1 MGSRGPTDAAMN
13 APDQPHANGDVWHT
27 MLDRINGALP
37 SLMWSEAIRAALCML
52 PMFVYLGL
60 GETTFLVAL
69 GQGGFFFSSLWLSSR
84 IASRFVMG
92 TLLLTLSLGFYLIG
106 GTVAPDAWVAI
117 PFMFLV
123 CITLSFLSGWTI
135 GGPLAL
141 TMVMIFTAGL
151 NSGSPEMAS
160 ANFAAFAFVFGW
172 STVISLLPFWQA
184 TPTPK
189 VDSSIPDRDL
199 AEQGLRM
206 AIGTSVALA
215 VSYAAGFAKLGW
227 ASSAVGNI
235 TRFDPRLS
243 EERAM
248 ARLIGT
254 LAGAAVA
261 LIALALITSVTV
273 LVVTGG
279 VFAILN
285 GLFKRTRIDTIPL
298 FYTATVLLLFSAN
311 DLSSA
316 TSTVLERV
324 LYNVVGIVI
333 AVVVVVSPFPR
344 IMQRVNPQTTV
355 TK

>member
-1 MGSRGPTDAAMN
+1 MSSRLNVQAK
-13 APDQPHANGDVWHT
+13 APP
-27 MLDRINGALP
+27 
-37 SLMWSEAIRAALCML
+37 LMWSEAARAALCMV
-52 PMFVYLGL
+52 PMVVYLGM
-60 GETTFLVAL
+60 GQTTFLVAL

-106 GTVAPDAWVAI
+106 GTVSPDYWVAI

-123 CITLSFLSGWTI
+123 CVTLSFLSGWTI

-151 NSGSPEMAS
+151 NSGSPDKAS
-160 ANFAAFAFVFGW
+160 ANFAAFAFVFAW
-172 STVISLLPFWQA
+172 STVISLLPIWQA

-189 VDSSIPDRDL
+189 VDPSIPDRDL
-199 AEQGLRM
+199 AEQGMRM

-227 ASSAVGNI
+227 APSAVGNI
-235 TRFDPRLS
+235 TRFDPHLS
-243 EERAM
+243 EKRAA

-261 LIALALITSVTV
+261 LVALALITSVTV
-273 LVVTGG
+273 LVVTGAI
-279 VFAILN
+279 FAILN
-285 GLFKRTRIDTIPL
+285 GLFKKTRLDSVPL

-311 DLSSA
+311 DLASG

-333 AVVVVVSPFPR
+333 AVVVVVYPFPL
-344 IMQRVNPQTTV
+344 IMKKLNPNTTV
-355 TK
+355 TKDEDEGVAAA

>member
-1 MGSRGPTDAAMN
+1 MSSGLKVHAM
-13 APDQPHANGDVWHT
+13 APP
-27 MLDRINGALP
+27 
-37 SLMWSEAIRAALCML
+37 LMWSEAARAGLCML
-52 PMFVYLGL
+52 PMIVYLAM
-60 GETTFLVAL
+60 GETKFLVAL
-69 GQGGFFFSSLWLSSR
+69 GQSGFFFSSLWLSSR

-92 TLLLTLSLGFYLIG
+92 TLLLTLALGFYLIG

-151 NSGSPEMAS
+151 NSGSAEKAS
-160 ANFAAFAFVFGW
+160 ANFAAFAFVFAW
-172 STVISLLPFWQA
+172 STVISLLPFWKA

-189 VDSSIPDRDL
+189 VDPSIPDRDL
-199 AEQGLRM
+199 AEQGMRM
-206 AIGTSVALA
+206 AIGTAVALF

-227 ASSAVGNI
+227 APSAVGNI

-243 EERAM
+243 EKRAA

-261 LIALALITSVTV
+261 LVALAIITSMTV
-273 LVVTGG
+273 LVVTGAI
-279 VFAILN
+279 FSILN
-285 GLFKRTRIDTIPL
+285 GLFKKTRLDSVPV

-311 DLSSA
+311 DLASG

-324 LYNVVGIVI
+324 VYNVVGIVI
-333 AVVVVVSPFPR
+333 AIVVVVYPFPL
-344 IMQRVNPQTTV
+344 IMKKLNPNTTV
-355 TK
+355 TKDEDPAAA